1 MIGYAPLIPVT
12 KELSDAVITGQL
24 PKAATEV
31 VKCVTAADHNR
42 WLSEGIG
49 TPEHRRV
56 TSKRMIA
63 FKALAK
69 SQWGVFLVD

>member
-1 MIGYAPLIPVT
+1 MIGYAPLMPVT
-12 KELSDAVITGQL
+12 KELSDAVITGQW

-31 VKCVTAADHNR
+31 VKCATVADHNR
-42 WLSEGIG
+42 WLSEGIE

-56 TSKRMIA
+56 ASKRMVA

-69 SQWGVFLVD
+69 SQ